1 VAFGG
6 AAGGGKSFLGCLWIV
21 YSCLRYDGS
30 RWLIGRSELKAL
42 KKTTLVTLFAVLK
55 LFQLKIGE
63 DVIYNQQDGELL
75 FTLNGSRIILVDLK
89 YYPSKDPEFDN
100 LGSLEITG
108 AFIDEA
114 SQIIEKCKS
123 IVGSRCRYK
132 LDEFGL
138 IPKILY
144 TCNPTKNWVYKQF
157 YLPNRE
163 GSIQKQ
169 RAFVQALARDN
180 INVSIHYIKQ
190 LQRLVGASKERLYF
204 GNWEYDDDPTRLFEY
219 GHLQSMFSNSVN
231 EVHKKIYKYY
241 ISVDVARLGSDKTVI
256 CVWYGLEV
264 IKIIKMDKS
273 TVSQVCDRV
282 HSLSA
287 FYNIPRSRVIADE
300 DGVGG
305 GVVDMLKCKGFING
319 SSPKGQTNYQNLK
332 TQCYFMLKALVEQG
346 RIGIKPRDYMEDI
359 IEEMSQIKEIDADKD
374 GKIKI
379 IKKSELIKT
388 LGKSP
393 DYADAIMMRMFY
405 ELGQNKN
412 VSLSMVNSYNKAETV
427 FGDIYNQQF

>member
-1 VAFGG
+1 
-6 AAGGGKSFLGCLWIV
+6 
-21 YSCLRYDGS
+21 
-30 RWLIGRSELKAL
+30 
-42 KKTTLVTLFAVLK
+42 
-55 LFQLKIGE
+55 
-63 DVIYNQQDGELL
+63 
-75 FTLNGSRIILVDLK
+75 
-89 YYPSKDPEFDN
+89 
-100 LGSLEITG
+100 
-108 AFIDEA
+108 
-114 SQIIEKCKS
+114 
-123 IVGSRCRYK
+123 
-132 LDEFGL
+132 
-138 IPKILY
+138 
-144 TCNPTKNWVYKQF
+144 
-157 YLPNRE
+157 
-163 GSIQKQ
+163 
-169 RAFVQALARDN
+169 
-180 INVSIHYIKQ
+180 
-190 LQRLVGASKERLYF
+190 
-204 GNWEYDDDPTRLFEY
+204 
-219 GHLQSMFSNSVN
+219 
-231 EVHKKIYKYY
+231 
-241 ISVDVARLGSDKTVI
+241 VARLGSDKTVI